1 MRTGGVEIRTREFLE
16 ITFKTIEIPNIQY
29 PSITNNFYPRNLFI
43 RRYAIKFASRMFSEE
58 AEIVLDLRTL
68 AICIKGYKKCG
79 KEKSASPQVRQE
91 KPQSIEHKP

>member
-1 MRTGGVEIRTREFLE
+1 
-16 ITFKTIEIPNIQY
+16 
-29 PSITNNFYPRNLFI
+29 
-43 RRYAIKFASRMFSEE
+43 MFSEE

-79 KEKSASPQVRQE
+79 KEKSASPQARQE